1 MAMRNGKQMNRRDF
15 IATSALSAAAFTIV
29 PRSVLGGTGQTAPSE
44 KLNIAGIG
52 FGGMGAPIL
61 RNMET
66 ENIVALCDVDDQYA
80 AATFNRYPNAKRYR
94 DYRKMLEEQKDIDA
108 VLIAT
113 PDHTHAVITI
123 AAMQAGKHVYCQKPL
138 THTVYEA
145 RQVAKIARET
155 NVVTQMGNQGR
166 SGEGVRLI
174 CEWIAA
180 GAIGEVRE
188 VDAWSNESY
197 YPWNHASWSPASAR
211 RPAETP
217 PVPETLDWD
226 LWLGPAQS
234 RPYHPCY
241 HPVSW
246 RAWWDFGC
254 GWMGDRGAHTLD
266 AVYWALQL
274 GHPTSIEGTVSD
286 FNEDTH
292 PVASI
297 VRYQFP
303 ARGTLPPVKLTWYEG
318 LLPPRPDELE
328 EGRKMGDVEGGGIC
342 KGDKGKL
349 MCGTYGH
356 SPQLIPYS
364 AMQAYEKPPQTIA
377 RVNEIHE
384 QGWIEAIKKG
394 QKASS
399 DFSISGPLTE
409 IVLLGNVAKRMQTKL
424 NWDGDNLKITNVPEA
439 NQYLTKQYRE
449 NWSV

>member
-1 MAMRNGKQMNRRDF
+1 
-15 IATSALSAAAFTIV
+15 
-29 PRSVLGGTGQTAPSE
+29 
-44 KLNIAGIG
+44 
-52 FGGMGAPIL
+52 
-61 RNMET
+61 
-66 ENIVALCDVDDQYA
+66 
-80 AATFNRYPNAKRYR
+80 
-94 DYRKMLEEQKDIDA
+94 
-108 VLIAT
+108 
-113 PDHTHAVITI
+113 
-123 AAMQAGKHVYCQKPL
+123 
-138 THTVYEA
+138 
-145 RQVAKIARET
+145 
-155 NVVTQMGNQGR
+155 MGNQGR

-234 RPYHPCY
+234 RPYPPCY
-241 HPVSW
+241 QPVSW

-254 GWMGDRGAHTLD
+254 GGLGDRGAHT
-266 AVYWALQL
+266 
-274 GHPTSIEGTVSD
+274 
-286 FNEDTH
+286 
-292 PVASI
+292 
-297 VRYQFP
+297 FP

-328 EGRKMGDVEGGGIC
+328 EGRKMGDVEGGVIF

-349 MCGTYGH
+349 MCGTYGN

-409 IVLLGNVAKRMQTKL
+409 IVLLGNVAKRMRTKL